1 MSRFAT
7 TRELCCGSI
16 QDIITKVFMWFK
28 KKSENDRPIA
38 TTKLLGVQITINLI
52 AVSECDEKKAHC
64 EISKNILPPQPKA
77 ELDLPVLC
85 LFRDMG
91 RVEKQHL
98 FLFVSAQIRKV

>member
-16 QDIITKVFMWFK
+16 QDIITKVFMWLK

-64 EISKNILPPQPKA
+64 EISKNILPPPTQSRVRFASSLSLQRHGKSRKA
-77 ELDLPVLC
+77 AAILIC
-85 LFRDMG
+85 FCTN
-91 RVEKQHL
+91 
-98 FLFVSAQIRKV
+98 